1 MLACTSRDLAT
12 CPMEG
17 FDANGI
23 RRVLRIPRGRFS
35 IPLIVST
42 GIPYK
47 REDVSDGV
55 DDEEDTDDVGVKHGC
70 EDMSPRY
77 PLEEVVYENTYGM
90 PFMAT

>member
-1 MLACTSRDLAT
+1 
-12 CPMEG
+12 MEG

-23 RRVLRIPRGRFS
+23 RRVLGIPRGRFS

-47 REDVSDGV
+47 RGGAISDG
-55 DDEEDTDDVGVKHGC
+55 EEEEEETDDVGVSHGS

-90 PFMAT
+90 PFAAT